1 MRSLDFEI
9 FQLAALG
16 GHLVQLVR
24 GLFRRRLLPGG
35 RLLRLRDFLQGL
47 LRRFFCHF
55 LRLRPGLGGLFPR
68 RGAAYRQRHPDG
80 LPLEDGS
87 INFDELGRIIEDQIA
102 RSTDAIVICG
112 TTGECSTMTDEEQLA
127 TIKYTVDV
135 VNHRV
140 PVIAGAGSN
149 DTDHGCALAAKSAEC
164 GADALLMVTPYY
176 NKTSQA
182 GLVAHFTAM
191 AEAGGI
197 PVIVYNVP
205 SRTGLNIAPET
216 ALELSKHPL
225 INGIKEASGNIS
237 QVAKIAQLCGDELNI
252 YSGNDDQVVPLLSL
266 GGKGVISVVSNV
278 KPELVHN
285 CCKAFFDGDTAK
297 ARQLQLEMLPLAD
310 ALFCEVNPIP
320 VKYAMN
326 LLGWEAGECRLPL
339 VEPSDAHK
347 EQIEKALRAEGLIK
361 E

>member
-1 MRSLDFEI
+1 MKNPVFT
-9 FQLAALG
+9 
-16 GHLVQLVR
+16 
-24 GLFRRRLLPGG
+24 
-35 RLLRLRDFLQGL
+35 
-47 LRRFFCHF
+47 
-55 LRLRPGLGGLFPR
+55 
-68 RGAAYRQRHPDG
+68 GAGVAIITPMY
-80 LPLEDGS
+80 EDGS
-87 INFDELGRIIEDQIA
+87 INFDELGRILEDQIA
-102 RSTDAIVICG
+102 RGTDAIVICG

-127 TIKYTVDV
+127 TIKFTVDTV
-135 VNHRV
+135 AHRI

-149 DTDHGCALAAKSAEC
+149 DTDHGCALAAKSAAC

-197 PVIVYNVP
+197 PVILYNVP

-216 ALELSKHPL
+216 AMELSRHPL

-237 QVAKIAQLCGDELNI
+237 QVAKIAALCGDELNI

-278 KPELVHN
+278 APELVHD
-285 CCKAFFDGDTAK
+285 CCQAFFEGDTAR
-297 ARQLQLEMLPLAD
+297 ACQLQLAMLPLSE

-326 LLGWEAGECRLPL
+326 VLGWNAGGCRLPL
-339 VEPSDAHK
+339 VDPSKAHQK
-347 EQIEKALRAEGLIK
+347 LIEETLNVAGLLQK
-361 E
+361 

>member
-1 MRSLDFEI
+1 MKNPVFT
-9 FQLAALG
+9 
-16 GHLVQLVR
+16 
-24 GLFRRRLLPGG
+24 
-35 RLLRLRDFLQGL
+35 
-47 LRRFFCHF
+47 
-55 LRLRPGLGGLFPR
+55 
-68 RGAAYRQRHPDG
+68 GAGVAIITPMY
-80 LPLEDGS
+80 EDGS

-102 RSTDAIVICG
+102 HHTDAIIICG

-127 TIKYTVDV
+127 VIKYTVEV

-197 PVIVYNVP
+197 PVIMYNVP

-252 YSGNDDQVVPLLSL
+252 YSGNDDQIVPILAM
-266 GGKGVISVVSNV
+266 GGEGCISVLSNV
-278 KPELVHN
+278 LPREAVQLCEL
-285 CCKAFFDGDTAK
+285 FFSGDVRGATA
-297 ARQLQLEMLPLAD
+297 LQCRLLPVID
-310 ALFCEVNPIP
+310 ALFSEVNPIP
-320 VKYAMN
+320 VKAALAKMGYGTDT
-326 LLGWEAGECRLPL
+326 LRLPL
-339 VEPSDAHK
+339 TPMEEGSRAVLLN
-347 EQIEKALRAEGLIK
+347 ALEAWGV
-361 E
+361 

>member
-1 MRSLDFEI
+1 MKNPVFT
-9 FQLAALG
+9 
-16 GHLVQLVR
+16 
-24 GLFRRRLLPGG
+24 
-35 RLLRLRDFLQGL
+35 
-47 LRRFFCHF
+47 
-55 LRLRPGLGGLFPR
+55 
-68 RGAAYRQRHPDG
+68 GAGVAIITPMY
-80 LPLEDGS
+80 EDGS

-102 RSTDAIVICG
+102 HHTDAIVICG

-127 TIKYTVDV
+127 AIKYTVDV

-225 INGIKEASGNIS
+225 INGIKEASGNIG
-237 QVAKIAQLCGDELNI
+237 QVAKIAALCGDEDAPPTGLFVTPQDI
-252 YSGNDDQVVPLLSL
+252 DRRVREL
-266 GGKGVISVVSNV
+266 GRLIGYGVTLALQPGLT
-278 KPELVHN
+278 PE
-285 CCKAFFDGDTAK
+285 
-297 ARQLQLEMLPLAD
+297 D
-310 ALFCEVNPIP
+310 A
-320 VKYAMN
+320 AA
-326 LLGWEAGECRLPL
+326 LLG
-339 VEPSDAHK
+339 
-347 EQIEKALRAEGLIK
+347 
-361 E
+361 

>member
-1 MRSLDFEI
+1 MKKPVFT
-9 FQLAALG
+9 
-16 GHLVQLVR
+16 
-24 GLFRRRLLPGG
+24 
-35 RLLRLRDFLQGL
+35 
-47 LRRFFCHF
+47 
-55 LRLRPGLGGLFPR
+55 
-68 RGAAYRQRHPDG
+68 GAGVAIITPMY
-80 LPLEDGS
+80 EDGS

-102 RSTDAIVICG
+102 RHTDAIIICG

-127 TIKYTVDV
+127 AIKFAVDT

-149 DTDHGCALAAKSAEC
+149 DTDHGCALAAKSAAC

-197 PVIVYNVP
+197 PVILYNVP

-237 QVAKIAQLCGDELNI
+237 QVAKVAALCGDALNI
-252 YSGNDDQVVPLLSL
+252 YSGNDDQVVPLLAL
-266 GGKGVISVVSNV
+266 GGKGVISVLSNV
-278 KPELVHN
+278 APQYTHDICAKWF
-285 CCKAFFDGDTAK
+285 AGDTAGSLSMQLK
-297 ARQLQLEMLPLAD
+297 ALPLIK
-310 ALFCEVNPIP
+310 ALFADVNPIP
-320 VKYAMN
+320 VKWAMN
-326 LLGWEAGECRLPL
+326 RLGWQAGECRLPL
-339 VEPSDAHK
+339 VASSAAVQAQLENAMQDF
-347 EQIEKALRAEGLIK
+347 GLLK
-361 E
+361 

>member
-1 MRSLDFEI
+1 MKNPVFT
-9 FQLAALG
+9 
-16 GHLVQLVR
+16 
-24 GLFRRRLLPGG
+24 
-35 RLLRLRDFLQGL
+35 
-47 LRRFFCHF
+47 
-55 LRLRPGLGGLFPR
+55 
-68 RGAAYRQRHPDG
+68 GAGVAIITPMY
-80 LPLEDGS
+80 EDGS

-112 TTGECSTMTDEEQLA
+112 STMTDEEQLA
-127 TIKYTVDV
+127 AIKYTVDV

-149 DTDHGCALAAKSAEC
+149 DTDHGCALAAKSAAC

-225 INGIKEASGNIS
+225 INGIKEASGNRS
-237 QVAKIAQLCGDELNI
+237 QPSA
-252 YSGNDDQVVPLLSL
+252 
-266 GGKGVISVVSNV
+266 
-278 KPELVHN
+278 
-285 CCKAFFDGDTAK
+285 
-297 ARQLQLEMLPLAD
+297 
-310 ALFCEVNPIP
+310 
-320 VKYAMN
+320 AM
-326 LLGWEAGECRLPL
+326 
-339 VEPSDAHK
+339 S
-347 EQIEKALRAEGLIK
+347 
-361 E
+361 

>member
-1 MRSLDFEI
+1 MKNPVFT
-9 FQLAALG
+9 
-16 GHLVQLVR
+16 
-24 GLFRRRLLPGG
+24 
-35 RLLRLRDFLQGL
+35 
-47 LRRFFCHF
+47 
-55 LRLRPGLGGLFPR
+55 
-68 RGAAYRQRHPDG
+68 GAAVAIITPMY
-80 LPLEDGS
+80 EDGS

-102 RSTDAIVICG
+102 RGTDAIVICG

-127 TIKYTVDV
+127 AIKFTVET

-149 DTDHGCALAAKSAEC
+149 DTDHGCALAAKSAAC
-164 GADALLMVTPYY
+164 GADALLLVTPYY
-176 NKTSQA
+176 NKTTQA

-197 PVIVYNVP
+197 PVILYNVP
-205 SRTGLNIAPET
+205 SRTGLNITPET
-216 ALELSKHPL
+216 ALELSRNPL

-285 CCKAFFDGDTAK
+285 CCKAWFDGDTAK
-297 ARQLQLEMLPLAD
+297 ARELQLEMLPLCD

-326 LLGWEAGECRLPL
+326 VLGWKAGECRLPL

-347 EQIEKALRAEGLIK
+347 EQIEQALQAADLIK